1 MIDLIQR
8 YRDNNKKIRLAAI
21 IESAVCRWG
30 EEEGEEEE
38 ENGEEENW
46 LYEYYLL
53 GSNENCKLIGCQRE
67 MEPVRGSP
75 KLFFSRAKSTAIHFI
90 AGH

>member
-30 EEEGEEEE
+30 EEGGEEEE
-38 ENGEEENW
+38 ENGEEEN
-46 LYEYYLL
+46 
-53 GSNENCKLIGCQRE
+53 
-67 MEPVRGSP
+67 
-75 KLFFSRAKSTAIHFI
+75 
-90 AGH
+90 

>member
-1 MIDLIQR
+1 MFFFPGKLLSKINLIIAKWKIFTYTRINGGIRHVDANTYTCMIDLIQR

-38 ENGEEENW
+38 ENGEEEN
-46 LYEYYLL
+46 
-53 GSNENCKLIGCQRE
+53 
-67 MEPVRGSP
+67 
-75 KLFFSRAKSTAIHFI
+75 
-90 AGH
+90 